1 MCADRLDWIPRVR
14 ERRKPKM
21 TPGVLAEQL
30 QNGAVFYG
38 EGEDC

>member
-1 MCADRLDWIPRVR
+1 MCADGLDWISRVR

-21 TPGVLAEQL
+21 TPGVLTEQL